1 MEYTNT
7 PMLLTPSGWEQTAV
21 ENSQEDGLY
30 GLISH
35 GLMGVV
41 HNLNNLKAC
50 KIGPLLAQ
58 YVNGMSVRC
67 STVINNMNQARL
79 ESEDESAETGVD
91 TESLDYKWSDIAYI
105 IGDFDIH
112 EEIMSSES
120 DPKVKQEV
128 ANLAF
133 FYAVAVSK

>member
-7 PMLLTPSGWEQTAV
+7 PMLLTPSGWAQTAV

-30 GLISH
+30 ALISH

-41 HNLNNLKAC
+41 HNLKGC
-50 KIGPLLAQ
+50 KIGPLLVE

-91 TESLDYKWSDIAYI
+91 TESLDYKWSDITYI
-105 IGDFDIH
+105 IGDFDNH
-112 EEIMSSES
+112 EGIMSSES

-133 FYAVAVSK
+133 FYAVAASK